1 MREKL
6 GKSHRRKRKTG
17 QGGKHRIIA
26 AAALVPAVTALIA
39 AAVFLIYVSVYYRAD
54 AAAEEALR
62 TDEVLVEK
70 TDYGWYFDGPSE
82 ETALIFYPGGKV
94 EETAYAPLLHSLAA
108 AGMDVCLAKMPFRL
122 AVLDTDAAKDIIEQ
136 YSYEKWYI
144 GGHSLGGVMAADFAA
159 GHGGLFEGVILL
171 AAYPVKEIPSQLSE
185 LLLVGS
191 RDQVIDMDKVAEGR
205 QYAPENYEE
214 DVIEGGNHAQFGSYG
229 RQKGDGIPSITPQ
242 QQRHE
247 TIDRIMDFVN
257 KSSNQTEVLNWH
269 F

>member
-1 MREKL
+1 
-6 GKSHRRKRKTG
+6 
-17 QGGKHRIIA
+17 
-26 AAALVPAVTALIA
+26 
-39 AAVFLIYVSVYYRAD
+39 
-54 AAAEEALR
+54 
-62 TDEVLVEK
+62 
-70 TDYGWYFDGPSE
+70 
-82 ETALIFYPGGKV
+82 
-94 EETAYAPLLHSLAA
+94 
-108 AGMDVCLAKMPFRL
+108 MDVCLAKMPFRL

-191 RDQVIDMDKVAEGR
+191 LDQVINMDKVAEGR

>member
-82 ETALIFYPGGKV
+82 DTALIFYPGGKV
-94 EETAYAPLLHSLAA
+94 EYTSYSPLMKKLAQE
-108 AGMDVCLAKMPFRL
+108 GIFCVLLKMPAMDLKKFL
-122 AVLDTDAAKDIIEQ
+122 WSE
-136 YSYEKWYI
+136 
-144 GGHSLGGVMAADFAA
+144 SLSLISPTVTSAC
-159 GHGGLFEGVILL
+159 
-171 AAYPVKEIPSQLSE
+171 E
-185 LLLVGS
+185 LWVTSACASL
-191 RDQVIDMDKVAEGR
+191 
-205 QYAPENYEE
+205 
-214 DVIEGGNHAQFGSYG
+214 
-229 RQKGDGIPSITPQ
+229 T
-242 QQRHE
+242 
-247 TIDRIMDFVN
+247 
-257 KSSNQTEVLNWH
+257 
-269 F
+269 

>member
-17 QGGKHRIIA
+17 QGRKHRIIV

-82 ETALIFYPGGKV
+82 DTALIFYPGGKV
-94 EETAYAPLLHSLAA
+94 EETAYAPLLHRLAA

-191 RDQVIDMDKVAEGR
+191 LDQVINMDKVAEGR

-257 KSSNQTEVLNWH
+257 KSSNQTEVLN
-269 F
+269 